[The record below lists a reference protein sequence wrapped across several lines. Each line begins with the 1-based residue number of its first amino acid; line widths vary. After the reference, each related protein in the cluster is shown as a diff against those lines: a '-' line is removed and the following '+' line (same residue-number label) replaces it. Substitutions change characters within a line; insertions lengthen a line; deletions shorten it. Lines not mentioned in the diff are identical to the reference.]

1 MRKPATLL
9 ALVIALVTAGCGGG
23 GHSSVLPAPVQP
35 GHPVGQNERVKFT
48 FTIPNKTSTASR
60 RAETISPSTQSI
72 GVVVNSGTEQIF
84 DALPTSPG
92 CSAGETGTTCTVTI
106 DAAVGTD
113 TFIVHAYSGA
123 GGTGAIL
130 DSTTFTSTIVI
141 DTTNT
146 LNITL
151 GPVVSTTADS
161 GPGSLRQALDDA
173 NPGDTVT
180 FLLTAPA
187 TITLTSGVVA
197 IAKNVTLSGPASG
210 TITISAGNASR
221 VFDVL
226 AGVTAAISNLTLT
239 QGNATSGNGGAVDD
253 SGALTLTNVTI
264 NNSTVSDPA
273 GFGGAI
279 GVETGGSLAM
289 SNSTIDGNSAYQA
302 GGIFESA
309 GASPVTITGSTL
321 SNNTVTDTYAYDDGG
336 ALVVNVATTLT
347 NDTVS
352 GNTGSAIAVN
362 APLTISGGT
371 YSNNTAKGGD
381 GGALYVFDNITI
393 TGATFDG
400 NVAGDPNPVA
410 SPPTANGGAIY
421 SDYDV
426 TIDSST
432 FTNNQAVSVGADAYG
447 GAIEF
452 DDGSLTVTSSK
463 FTSNSAGGA
472 NATYG
477 YGGAISDETGNTVSI
492 TGSTFTSN
500 QAGGTAASEYGYGG
514 ALDIYATYTIDNDTF
529 TSNAAVGGTDGN
541 ATGGALI
548 IGGGGT
554 QITNSAFSSNNATS
568 GSVSGTDNGQ
578 ASGGAIS
585 VQSGSGGT
593 VTLDGDNFNGNTVV
607 ASSVASGGALDV
619 ETPASMNGGNFS
631 GNTASVGLGQ
641 CPAAIGGGAYLDS
654 DTAMNGVSVTN
665 NKTTIAAATGSSCL
679 LALKRKPLPL
689 PMHRGT
695 RRMHRAAAFAPRR
708 AKARKIDVNPS
719 SSNEYGLG
727 GGIAS
732 VAGTFTFS
740 GTVTNN
746 SAATDGGGFYVDNS
760 CACSNVTITNS
771 TIDSNTV
778 TASPG
783 TQDGGGGIYAGATQ
797 TTIVTSTISNNTV
810 SGDTG
815 GGDGG
820 GGVFATLPL
829 TMLNDTLTG
838 NSAQFGGDIYF
849 VQTLGLTNVTVM
861 NGTATAAAGA
871 GGDIYANSASA
882 LTLFGSIIAGGS
894 ASTQNNIGGDTQ
906 SVTLTDNGYNIINTS
921 NSSMSGSAGT
931 DITGTTVDPLLST
944 LASNGGPTKTMADGA
959 TSPGKDL
966 IPLAT
971 CSSNG
976 VTTDQRGNPRG
987 DASDNQC
994 DAGSY
999 EYP

>member
-9 ALVIALVTAGCGGG
+9 ALAIALVTSGCGGG

-35 GHPVGQNERVKFT
+35 GHPVAQNERVKFT
-48 FTIPNKTSTASR
+48 FTVPNKTSTASR

-72 GVVVNSGTEQIF
+72 GVAVNSGTEQIF

-92 CSAGETGTTCTVTI
+92 CSVTESGTTCTVTI

-113 TFIVHAYSGA
+113 TFVVHAYSGA

-173 NPGDTVT
+173 KPGDTVT

-187 TITLTSGVVA
+187 AITLTSGAVA
-197 IAKNVTLSGPASG
+197 IAKNVTLSGPVGG
-210 TITISAGNASR
+210 TITISGGNASR
-221 VFDVL
+221 VLEVL
-226 AGVTAAISNLTLT
+226 SGVTAAISNLTLT
-239 QGNATSGNGGAVDD
+239 QGNAASGNGGAVDD
-253 SGALTLTNVTI
+253 LGALTLTNVTI

-273 GFGGAI
+273 GFGGGVA
-279 GVETGGSLAM
+279 VETGGSLAI
-289 SNSTIDGNSAYQA
+289 SGSTIDGNSAYKA
-302 GGIFESA
+302 GGVFESA
-309 GASPVTITGSTL
+309 GASPVTITGTTL

-371 YSNNTAKGGD
+371 YSNNTAKGGY
-381 GGALYVFDNITI
+381 GGALYVFNNMSI

-421 SDYDV
+421 SDYDITV
-426 TIDSST
+426 DNST

-452 DDGSLTVTSSK
+452 DDGSLTVTNSK

-472 NATYG
+472 NAVYG
-477 YGGAISDETGNTVSI
+477 YGGAISDEVNTVTI

-500 QAGGTAASEYGYGG
+500 QAGGTAASEYGFGG
-514 ALDIYATYTIDNDTF
+514 ALDINAAYTIDRDTF
-529 TSNAAVGGTDGN
+529 TGNTALGGTDGI
-541 ATGGALI
+541 AFGGALY
-548 IGGGGT
+548 IGGSGT
-554 QITNSAFSSNNATS
+554 QITNSTFSNNNATS

-578 ASGGAIS
+578 ASGGAVS
-585 VQSGSGGT
+585 LRSGGSS
-593 VTLDGDNFNGNTVV
+593 VALDGDNFSGNTAV
-607 ASSVASGGALDV
+607 ASSYASGGALDSAWP
-619 ETPASMNGGNFS
+619 TTMNGGTFS

-641 CPAAIGGGAYLDS
+641 CPAAIGGGAYLDA

-665 NKTTIAAATGSSCL
+665 NKTTIAATTGSTCL
-679 LALKRKPLPL
+679 VALARKPLPL
-689 PMHRGT
+689 PMHRGS
-695 RRMHRAAAFAPRR
+695 RR
-708 AKARKIDVNPS
+708 ARGSVTLPPPRPKLRKIDVNS
-719 SSNEYGLG
+719 SSSTEYGLG

-732 VAGTFTFS
+732 VAGTFTFT

-746 SAATDGGGFYVDNS
+746 SAATDGGGFYLDNS
-760 CACSNVTITNS
+760 CSCSNVTISNS
-771 TIDSNTV
+771 TVDSNTV

-783 TQDGGGGIYAGATQ
+783 TQDGGGGIYAGATL

-815 GGDGG
+815 GADGG
-820 GGVFATLPL
+820 GGMYAYQPVQ
-829 TMLNDTLTG
+829 MMNDTVTG
-838 NSAQFGGDIYF
+838 NSAQFGGDMYF
-849 VQTLGLTNVTVM
+849 VQTLALTNVTVM
-861 NGTATAAAGA
+861 NGTATAATGA

-894 ASTQNNIGGDTQ
+894 ASAQNNIGGDTQ
-906 SVTLTDNGYNIINTS
+906 TVTITDNGYNLINTS
-921 NSSMSGSAGT
+921 NFSMSGSAGT
-931 DITGTTVDPLLST
+931 DITGNGVDPKLSP
-944 LASNGGPTKTMADGA
+944 LASNGGPTQTMADGVN
-959 TSPGKDL
+959 SRGKDL

-994 DAGSY
+994 DAGAY